1 MENLF
6 RRCWW
11 PQIVQISLG
20 IKVDTGGNIDRI
32 RKPGIL
38 DEVRNRSILTQIN
51 RQTTDLSQ
59 IYGDSNQRGKK

>member
-1 MENLF
+1 MENVF

-11 PQIVQISLG
+11 PQIEQISLG

-38 DEVRNRSILTQIN
+38 DEVRNRGILTQVN

-59 IYGDSNQRGKK
+59 IYGDSNQMGKK